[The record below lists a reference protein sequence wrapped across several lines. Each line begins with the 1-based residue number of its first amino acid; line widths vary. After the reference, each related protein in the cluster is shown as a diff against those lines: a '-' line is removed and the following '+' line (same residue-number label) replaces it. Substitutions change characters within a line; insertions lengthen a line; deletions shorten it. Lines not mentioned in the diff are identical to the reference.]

1 MAVIQGPSVQVRE
14 SSIVIKSMRKE
25 VDSHIHTAELITK
38 DPLASHHTHSG
49 HGGMMAVANIADG
62 TMDFCC
68 LIRCGLRL
76 ATGWMVSCRASAI
89 RLYVCKTWKGPIDMN
104 LAVMSAKVLTYF

>member
-1 MAVIQGPSVQVRE
+1 MGLTCKAQELDQDK
-14 SSIVIKSMRKE
+14 SIACVLN
-25 VDSHIHTAELITK
+25 DLATAECQRMSAVTITAKFTTK

-49 HGGMMAVANIADG
+49 HDGMMAIANIADG

-104 LAVMSAKVLTYF
+104 LAVS

>member
-1 MAVIQGPSVQVRE
+1 ML
-14 SSIVIKSMRKE
+14 
-25 VDSHIHTAELITK
+25 TAKFITK

-49 HGGMMAVANIADG
+49 HGGMMAIANIADG

-89 RLYVCKTWKGPIDMN
+89 HLYVCKTWKGPIDMN
-104 LAVMSAKVLTYF
+104 LAVTPRLVIYTVRHILTSEPLLKI

>member
-1 MAVIQGPSVQVRE
+1 
-14 SSIVIKSMRKE
+14 
-25 VDSHIHTAELITK
+25 
-38 DPLASHHTHSG
+38 
-49 HGGMMAVANIADG
+49 MAVANIADG

-104 LAVMSAKVLTYF
+104 LAVFSKNDQMHSHGRHSTARVTVVGVSSLFKHERLSAEPTNRISSTLQAKFF